1 VRTVNEMRTQSGALV
16 TSQEE
21 EAKLRAQFQADIE
34 RYRELHTLHSND

>member
-1 VRTVNEMRTQSGALV
+1 MSTQTGALV
-16 TSQEE
+16 SESEE